1 MELLPL
7 TPETV
12 EVAATVYAAWLPRIS
27 YYFPLDTPALTH
39 TLFAQPEVHPATF
52 EVAPEA
58 SMVALDGARP
68 VGWLQAGYVSD
79 TPAIPAGETDALI
92 RGLMIADGRLD
103 VGHALLARALDI
115 LARRPVRAW
124 RAFEHFSGYTFA
136 TGIGQAPHRMTDVI
150 DVLTHAGFQRE
161 GTNFVYATEALTPR
175 AAGRRLAT
183 IEIQVQP
190 RGWSEPRANVQW
202 DRFDFLEHGQ
212 QVASSIIVPVKRLT
226 QNEHEH
232 TLFIK
237 GISVEPAHQRRGI
250 GHLIMTTLW
259 DHYIGLAYD
268 TNASGPSTA
277 SSANPTGL
285 VVDVTDRDDVNTLSL
300 AVLRYQTPVVVR
312 ARLDADRV
320 VVNYGAYVTWRRQD
334 EELPSYYRLG
344 IEGEDRHYQ
353 ESEFVTRGVD
363 FIGGDLWFRLNV
375 QRLRVELEAAYVTG
389 WADNASLIPGVDMD
403 TLTFNQW
410 GGVLQAEW
418 QPAAALPLTVQ
429 LESGVASGD
438 RAWGMGAYPS
448 LDQLTTEA
456 GDLNGP
462 QFHLPGDTG
471 IDNFRFHPNFHVD
484 RILWRRLVGTF
495 TDGLFVKGRARWFPL
510 EALRVDASVIY
521 SRALYAESTPGL
533 ARPLG
538 VEAMLDLTWYWR
550 HGLEITAD
558 YAFLY
563 PLAGF
568 RDAFAGVDPSPA
580 HAAELHLGVRF

>member
-1 MELLPL
+1 MWASPTHAQLTTPRVINPFTDLTTEEGRPARLFGGYQPKAVDVKGSFRLRSHLWSNFDLDRGLLPGGDPL
-7 TPETV
+7 WPASPSAPADETV
-12 EVAATVYAAWLPRIS
+12 TFADMRLRLEPEVRLGQEVRVAAQIDMLDNVLLGSTPRGFPPSVYAPQVAGSTSQEPPSAGWNAMQDSLRVEKAWVEVLLP
-27 YYFPLDTPALTH
+27 FGFLT
-39 TLFAQPEVHPATF
+39 
-52 EVAPEA
+52 
-58 SMVALDGARP
+58 
-68 VGWLQAGYVSD
+68 AGRMGND
-79 TPAIPAGETDALI
+79 WGL
-92 RGLMIADGRLD
+92 GLMADSGADLD
-103 VGHALLARALDI
+103 DDFDDAVDRVG
-115 LARRPVRAW
+115 
-124 RAFEHFSGYTFA
+124 
-136 TGIGQAPHRMTDVI
+136 
-150 DVLTHAGFQRE
+150 
-161 GTNFVYATEALTPR
+161 FV
-175 AAGRRLAT
+175 
-183 IEIQVQP
+183 
-190 RGWSEPRANVQW
+190 
-202 DRFDFLEHGQ
+202 
-212 QVASSIIVPVKRLT
+212 
-226 QNEHEH
+226 
-232 TLFIK
+232 
-237 GISVEPAHQRRGI
+237 
-250 GHLIMTTLW
+250 TTLW

-268 TNASGPSTA
+268 MNASGPSTA

-320 VVNYGAYVTWRRQD
+320 VFNYGSYFTLRRQD